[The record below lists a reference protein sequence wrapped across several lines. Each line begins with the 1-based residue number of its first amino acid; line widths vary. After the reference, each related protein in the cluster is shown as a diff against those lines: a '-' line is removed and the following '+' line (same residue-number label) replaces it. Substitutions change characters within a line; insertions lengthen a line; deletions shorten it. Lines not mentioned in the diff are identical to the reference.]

1 MASKEVRLISGVIAL
16 IAIYATG
23 NVLYQSLRSD
33 DPPANDP
40 QQVLIARGQRLIENC
55 TACHYLDQRANFVG
69 PHLVGVLG
77 REIGTASDFAY
88 SPAIKKLQGSWTSDR
103 LVTFLTAP
111 QKYAPRTKMAV
122 QGWPEAD
129 AKAIAAYLESRD

>member
-40 QQVLIARGQRLIENC
+40 QQVLIARGQRLI
-55 TACHYLDQRANFVG
+55 
-69 PHLVGVLG
+69 
-77 REIGTASDFAY
+77 GTASDFAY

-111 QKYAPRTKMAV
+111 QKYVPGTKMAV